1 MKRFLILFLLF
12 VAYGEVCLSQD
23 IIITRNGQKIEAN
36 IVEID
41 DTQIKYKKTSNPDGP
56 AFVLKNEKIQSIIY
70 KNGELQMFDSKA
82 NDNAKDETNQE
93 IDINSFV
100 VDNSPSNQENYIV
113 IYNFTREPF
122 EFSLFGI
129 EKQQTEPQLLAK
141 SKIGIKMNQKVVV
154 SASSAALS
162 KFEKFKFQTANHF
175 DHFHHFY
182 IDEQGHNMV
191 LKLYDHEKQI
201 KDPLLDIKIIDAK
214 TIQLGLKDNSSKF
227 FNTWVK
233 IYSASGFEW
242 NFAGAKK
249 VNKELGD
256 PNFSIVSRASNVMQT
271 DDKDE
276 ARNFF
281 KLLQMAAGDAVI
293 EYNLVLNGNS
303 KLKDTRYEVFLEEEI
318 NNLIDQFISSGGKI
332 K

>member
-23 IIITRNGQKIEAN
+23 IIITRDGQKIEAN

-129 EKQQTEPQLLAK
+129 EEQSAEPRLLTKAK
-141 SKIGIKMNQKVVV
+141 VGIKMNQKIIV
-154 SASSAALS
+154 STSGEAL
-162 KFEKFKFQTANHF
+162 KKYEKFKFRTDYQFNHY
-175 DHFHHFY
+175 HKFY
-182 IDEQGHNMV
+182 INQTGHNMV
-191 LKLYDHEKQI
+191 LKLYDHEKQVRNE
-201 KDPLLDIKIIDAK
+201 LLDIKVIDAK
-214 TIQLGLKDNSSKF
+214 NVQLSLLDNSSKF
-227 FNTWVK
+227 FNPWVK
-233 IYSASGFEW
+233 IYSATGFEW
-242 NFAGAKK
+242 DFASMKK
-249 VNKELGD
+249 ANKELGD
-256 PNFSIVSRASNVMQT
+256 PNFKITSAAKNIMLS
-271 DDKDE
+271 DDKED
-276 ARNFF
+276 ARSFF
-281 KLLQMAAGDAVI
+281 KFLQLCGGDAII
-293 EYNLVLNGNS
+293 EYNLILNGNS
-303 KLKDTRYEVFLEEEI
+303 KLKDVRYEVILQEDIE
-318 NNLIDQFISSGGKI
+318 NLIEQFTSVGGKI